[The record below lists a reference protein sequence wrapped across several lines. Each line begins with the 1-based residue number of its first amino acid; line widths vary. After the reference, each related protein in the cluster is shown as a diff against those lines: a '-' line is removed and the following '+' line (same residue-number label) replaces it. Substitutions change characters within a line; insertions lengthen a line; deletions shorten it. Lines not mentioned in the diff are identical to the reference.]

1 MPGHRS
7 NLFKGAAHAPKKDC
21 HMSRISLPF
30 SALLV
35 SAVIVTAAATPVS
48 ARMGGIQT
56 YRATQAIS
64 HVMGSKRAVGYFQS
78 VAGKCQLTLMIAE
91 AVDPDVAQP
100 PSAARMILA
109 MLPGQSVALGSAE
122 GELITATCGAD
133 ANTLEVTR
141 NGAVRS

>member
-1 MPGHRS
+1 
-7 NLFKGAAHAPKKDC
+7 
-21 HMSRISLPF
+21 MSRISLPF

-35 SAVIVTAAATPVS
+35 AATILTAAGTPVS
-48 ARMGGIQT
+48 ARMGGVQT

-91 AVDPDVAQP
+91 AVDPDVTQP

-122 GELITATCGAD
+122 GELMTATCGAGAD
-133 ANTLEVTR
+133 TLEVTR
-141 NGAVRS
+141 NGSVRS